1 MQKAVD
7 NARRMGYNMG
17 MEEDVLATTIGKNI
31 MRLRR
36 MANMTQLE
44 LAEKINYSDKSVSKW
59 EQGNGIPDVRILV
72 QLADLF
78 NVSVDDLVR
87 EHAEAPVLPK
97 KTRLLRR
104 VITMVLSVGLCWL
117 AAVVC
122 FVFIG
127 IGAPALDEKWLAFL
141 YAVPASAI
149 VTLVFSCIW
158 HYRWVRILSITVL
171 IWTVLACIHLTA
183 LVCGVDMD
191 AVPVVYVYFIG
202 IPLQVLAVIFF
213 SPWKRVHFAARRREK
228 PDAEK

>member
-1 MQKAVD
+1 
-7 NARRMGYNMG
+7 
-17 MEEDVLATTIGKNI
+17 

-44 LAEKINYSDKSVSKW
+44 LAERINYSDKSVSKW

-87 EHAEAPVLPK
+87 EHAEVPVMPK

-104 VITMVLSVGLCWL
+104 IITMVLSVGLCWL
-117 AAVVC
+117 VAVVC

-127 IGAPALDEKWLAFL
+127 IGAPSLAEKWLAFV

-149 VTLVFSCIW
+149 VTLVFACIW
-158 HYRWVRILSITVL
+158 HYRWVRIVSITVL
-171 IWTVLACIHLTA
+171 A
-183 LVCGVDMD
+183 CGVDME
-191 AVPVVYVYFIG
+191 AVPVAYVYLIG
-202 IPLQVLAVIFF
+202 VPLQILAVIFF
-213 SPWKRVHFAARRREK
+213 SPWKRVHFSARKDVPKE
-228 PDAEK
+228 

>member
-1 MQKAVD
+1 
-7 NARRMGYNMG
+7 
-17 MEEDVLATTIGKNI
+17 MEEDVLAVTIGKNI

-78 NVSVDDLVR
+78 NVTVDDLVR
-87 EHAEAPVLPK
+87 EHTETAVMPK

-104 VITMVLSVGLCWL
+104 IVTMVLSVGLCWL
-117 AAVVC
+117 VAVVC

-127 IGAPALDEKWLAFL
+127 IGAPAVEDIWLAFV

-149 VTLVFSCIW
+149 VTLVFACVW
-158 HYRWVRILSITVL
+158 KYRWVRIVSITVL

-183 LVCGVDMD
+183 LACGVDTS
-191 AVPVVYVYFIG
+191 AIPVAYVYLIG
-202 IPLQVLAVIFF
+202 VPLQVLAVLFF
-213 SPWKRVHFAARRREK
+213 SPWKRVHLSARHNRPGE
-228 PDAEK
+228 DQ